1 MQIYNDASPRTL
13 YRLLLRKQANRMP
26 TKFNRTLTATLED
39 GEVFYAENVNEYLPS
54 VNLDLNILTSR
65 KWKFSLFTEKDFYW
79 QINANKMVQNEPLAD
94 RLRRHTEQY
103 EANQQ
108 RRKRLIK
115 EQLKDDVK
123 AACESALIKQF

>member
-39 GEVFYAENVNEYLPS
+39 GEVFYAENVSEYLPS

-65 KWKFSLFTEKDFYW
+65 KWKFSLFTDKDFYW
-79 QINANKMVQNEPLAD
+79 QINANKMVQNEPLAE

>member
-13 YRLLLRKQANRMP
+13 HRLLLRKQANRMP

-54 VNLDLNILTSR
+54 VNLDLNVLTSR

-79 QINANKMVQNEPLAD
+79 QINANKMVQN
-94 RLRRHTEQY
+94 
-103 EANQQ
+103 
-108 RRKRLIK
+108 
-115 EQLKDDVK
+115 
-123 AACESALIKQF
+123 